1 MANAFADQLKN
12 LGLRHGEK
20 AGVAIASTIFLVC
33 VGMAATTKTIELTP
47 DQIKKAAQDSDKN
60 LSRHGGTRDH
70 SQDPGREGNQGQQFR
85 RRGRGAGQDGAGTPT
100 ITSPPASGSHPNRE
114 RA

>member
-47 DQIKKAAQDSDKN
+47 DQIKKSAQDSEKN
-60 LSRHGGTRDH
+60 LGRTEERDPC
-70 SQDPGREGNQGQQFR
+70 QDPRREGNQGWHR
-85 RRGRGAGQDGAGTPT
+85 CR
-100 ITSPPASGSHPNRE
+100 
-114 RA
+114 